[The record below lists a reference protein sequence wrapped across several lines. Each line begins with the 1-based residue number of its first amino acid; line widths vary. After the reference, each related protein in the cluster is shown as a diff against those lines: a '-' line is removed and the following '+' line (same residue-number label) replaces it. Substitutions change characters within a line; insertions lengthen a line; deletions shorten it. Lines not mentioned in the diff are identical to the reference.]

1 MRIVMFVVC
10 LWLATSPLYG
20 KIVFYSNRDGNTE
33 IYTMDSD
40 GNNQTRLTF
49 NEVSDSSPVWSPN
62 GRQIAF
68 HSKRDGN
75 WEVYVM
81 EADGSNPRNLT
92 RHPANDNFPDWS
104 PDGSQIAFR
113 STRRDDVINLYMMD
127 ADGSNVKQLTYLR
140 FPRRQVATRPK
151 WSPDGKW
158 ILFQGIIDEG
168 SHVYAIRP
176 DGTRR
181 WRVSEPIPGSRIALG
196 DWFPNGKQIV
206 YYARFGVTIY
216 DEVMIIIA
224 TLAPIGRS
232 KVKKWE
238 AVRLPKMLFQILSVG
253 ADGKSIFFSGRT
265 DNRVDRW
272 ELYRFRL
279 DTHELIQLTDN
290 LWADKRAHEWDP
302 RLPVEPQKPTP
313 TRWGEIKVTK

>member
-1 MRIVMFVVC
+1 MRIYIFVAC
-10 LWLATSPLYG
+10 FWLATSLLHA
-20 KIVFYSNRDGNTE
+20 KIVFHSNRDWNTE

-68 HSKRDGN
+68 HSKRDEN

-104 PDGSQIAFR
+104 PDGSQITFA
-113 STRRDDVINLYMMD
+113 STRSAKQEERKREIYVME
-127 ADGSNVKQLTYLR
+127 ADGGNVKQVTDVGFASR
-140 FPRRQVATRPK
+140 PR

-158 ILFQGIIDEG
+158 ILFGAGQI
-168 SHVYAIRP
+168 YAIRP

-181 WRVSEPIPGSRIALG
+181 WRVSEPIPGSTSISLG
-196 DWFPNGKQIV
+196 GWSPDGKQII
-206 YYARFGVTIY
+206 YCARFGVTIY
-216 DEVMIIIA
+216 DEAMIIIA
-224 TLAPIGRS
+224 TLDPIGRS
-232 KVKKWE
+232 KVKQWE
-238 AVRLPKMLFQILSVG
+238 KVLLPEMLFQMISFG
-253 ADGKSIFFSGRT
+253 ADGKSICLTGRL
-265 DNRVDRW
+265 DNRVDHW
-272 ELYRFRL
+272 EIFRFRL

-290 LWADKRAHEWDP
+290 LWADKRAHEWNP
-302 RLPVEPQKPTP
+302 RLSVSPQELNP
-313 TRWGEIKVTK
+313 TRWGEIKVTQ